1 MKKGTQRV
9 PFFLFLLCLF
19 DLLLFGIGNDEFVS
33 LPVDI
38 DDLY

>member
-9 PFFLFLLCLF
+9 PFFLFVVCF
-19 DLLLFGIGNDEFVS
+19 CGLLLFGIGNDEFVS